1 MLQLDDEFAVH
12 SPDIHRRTEE
22 EALSAIRT
30 GQVETRTDAVVS
42 ERYHKSYLGARGA
55 EPSWVQEEDEP
66 PKVRQGSISSQSSA
80 QSSKRNSIELETE
93 DAEGLRKRAGIS
105 KVWKTLTRQSRDSGI
120 GSDRGSWNPGS
131 RDKHQSVPNPVRK
144 FTRRI
149 RSTSRAKSMRK
160 QEVVKELSDH
170 IVNDLQKTL
179 DTEETMKFRLKE
191 LLDFE
196 SHYLTDL
203 GKIVRILD
211 EMQKS
216 RDDPNH
222 PVPMPAQLR
231 EGRDLIVSSN
241 FYDLHRLHRY

>member
-1 MLQLDDEFAVH
+1 MH

-30 GQVETRTDAVVS
+30 GQVETRADTVVS
-42 ERYHKSYLGARGA
+42 ERDHKSYLGARGA

-93 DAEGLRKRAGIS
+93 DAEGLRKKTGIS

-196 SHYLTDL
+196 SHYLADL

-222 PVPMPAQLR
+222 PVPMRAQLR
-231 EGRDLIVSSN
+231 DGRDLIVSDN